1 MPERDRERDCRAV
14 PVDRRGLDRID
25 QLQCLLG
32 RRRLVGMGEQHAEL
46 VAAEAADEVGFADF
60 LGADFGDALQRG
72 ITGGVAVCIVDALS
86 PLRSK

>member
-1 MPERDRERDCRAV
+1 
-14 PVDRRGLDRID
+14 
-25 QLQCLLG
+25 
-32 RRRLVGMGEQHAEL
+32 MGEQHAEF